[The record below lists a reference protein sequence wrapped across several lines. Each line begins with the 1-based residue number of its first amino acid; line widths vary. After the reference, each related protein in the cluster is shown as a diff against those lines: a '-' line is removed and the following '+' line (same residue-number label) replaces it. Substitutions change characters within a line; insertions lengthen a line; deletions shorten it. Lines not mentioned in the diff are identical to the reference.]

1 MAEEREVKQ
10 TVIKI
15 GGFVGLTVYLAIGIL
30 SYLWFG
36 EYEVF
41 TWTDP
46 WLYVYVGLW
55 PFLLIFWGGLIVI
68 GIVAV
73 IALCAVLLDS
83 YEKRKRRRE
92 MADARRSRTI
102 IKP

>member
-1 MAEEREVKQ
+1 MAEEKEVKQ

-46 WLYVYVGLW
+46 WLYVYIGLW
-55 PFLLIFWGGLIVI
+55 PFLLIFWGGVLML

-83 YEKRKRRRE
+83 YEKRKRQQAIRKNLGN
-92 MADARRSRTI
+92 RTNTL
-102 IKP
+102 